1 MTNQTRLDPDVWALL
16 AETSL
21 AGTRNR
27 RQLSCTPCR
36 QRKLKCNRGKPCE
49 NCSKRK
55 AVESCAYPDA
65 ASRGSRKP
73 VKVQERINRLESLFL
88 ELSSKNNVSFDA
100 EDGAGAEEPSMIDCL
115 DPGHQVLLND
125 SRMLRDGHTNGTPT
139 NWQTTLED
147 ITEIREYFEDH
158 DQVLKHDFEKLR
170 ESRAQPK
177 VWDLIYGISRD
188 QDLSALITCLP
199 ERSQVDRL
207 VANYFEMASFFRPVV
222 HPKQF
227 QREYYKFWQ
236 APYSVSKAWLGLLFA
251 VLRLSA
257 QTTQQLPNTA
267 SSSPL
272 DVDETISTFRLCAL
286 RCLTLDDYARANI
299 HLLQGLLTHLEA
311 EYFQSLDPQANFYIL
326 TGTTVRVSL
335 MIGLNRDAAH
345 DSKFTTFECEM
356 RRRLWLCI
364 VHGDI
369 LLSFQMGLPSMIPY
383 AQSDTTR
390 PRNLAEDDFD
400 EDTEELPA
408 SRPVD
413 GTTTMGFYLA
423 KAPVIEVFGKIAAHV
438 QSVISSEEDSVMK
451 LDTELRAAHDSVP
464 AYYRVRPIEESLI
477 DPAHIIM
484 RRFAIDQIYLTGLCI
499 LHRKGL
505 VVSRTDERFSST
517 RKSCVEAAMT
527 LLDYQAVRNRE
538 TKTGGRLA
546 GLGGTM
552 LSITKN
558 DWLLAA
564 MLICL
569 DLHLSMTKP
578 STLSSDMAIWGRDR
592 HEEMSRALET
602 SYYIWKESS
611 EESVEALK
619 ATEALAAML
628 ARLRPDLGI
637 MTKYGPSQSL
647 PSSMGGLSFESGP
660 GPSSVVLTSNTEAT
674 TSTIPNGTSEGSSNS
689 ATDVT
694 LPVTQVFMDPND
706 INWDELDRYFISS
719 MPSATDVPMDLSE
732 VWLNDNLW
740 PTT

>member
-1 MTNQTRLDPDVWALL
+1 MTNQTRLDPDVRALL
-16 AETSL
+16 AEASL

-36 QRKLKCNRGKPCE
+36 QRKLRCNRGKPCE
-49 NCSKRK
+49 NCVKRK
-55 AVESCAYPDA
+55 AVEACGYPEA
-65 ASRGSRKP
+65 ANRGSRKP

-88 ELSSKNNVSFDA
+88 ELSEKNDTSFSSEDDAAVEATMVDHETTVSTY
-100 EDGAGAEEPSMIDCL
+100 
-115 DPGHQVLLND
+115 QVLPNGSGVLK
-125 SRMLRDGHTNGTPT
+125 DGTGNGTPT
-139 NWQTTLED
+139 NWQTILED

-158 DQVLKHDFEKLR
+158 DQLLKHDFNTLR
-170 ESRAQPK
+170 EARAQPK

-207 VANYFEMASFFRPVV
+207 VANYFEMASFFRPVI
-222 HPKQF
+222 HPRQF
-227 QREYYKFWQ
+227 QREYYKFWK

-251 VLRLSA
+251 VLRLSV
-257 QTTQQLPNTA
+257 QTSQQLPTTT

-272 DVDETISTFRLCAL
+272 AVDETVSTFRLCAL
-286 RCLTLDDYARANI
+286 RCLTLDDYAKADI

-326 TGTTVRVSL
+326 TGTTVRVAL
-335 MIGLNRDAAH
+335 MIGLHREPSH
-345 DSKFTTFECEM
+345 DSKFATFESEI
-356 RRRLWLCI
+356 RRRLWLCV

-383 AQSDTTR
+383 EQSDTAR

-400 EDTEELPA
+400 EDTKELPA
-408 SRPVD
+408 SRPID
-413 GTTTMGFYLA
+413 GTTTMAFYLA
-423 KAPVIEVFGKIAAHV
+423 KAPVIEVFGKVASHV
-438 QSVISSEEDSVMK
+438 QAVNSANEESVMK
-451 LDTELRAAHDSVP
+451 LDTELKAAHDSVP
-464 AYYRVRPIEESLI
+464 AYYRVRPIDESLI
-477 DPAHIIM
+477 DSAHIIM

-505 VVSRTDERFSST
+505 VAASTDERFSSS

-527 LLDYQAVRNRE
+527 LLDYQAVRSRE
-538 TKTGGRLA
+538 TKPGGRLA
-546 GLGGTM
+546 SLGGTM

-578 STLSSDMAIWGRDR
+578 STLSSDMHIWGRDR

-611 EESVEALK
+611 GESVEALK

-628 ARLRPDLGI
+628 SRIRPDLGI
-637 MTKYGPSQSL
+637 MTKYGASQSL
-647 PSSMGGLSFESGP
+647 PCSMGGLSFESEP
-660 GPSSVVLTSNTEAT
+660 ESESVIPKSSTG
-674 TSTIPNGTSEGSSNS
+674 TSTSTLPNLGGGSSNT
-689 ATDVT
+689 AAPIFV
-694 LPVTQVFMDPND
+694 DPDN

-719 MPSATDVPMDLSE
+719 MPSATNVPMDLSE
-732 VWLNDNLW
+732 EWLDDNLW
-740 PTT
+740 ATT